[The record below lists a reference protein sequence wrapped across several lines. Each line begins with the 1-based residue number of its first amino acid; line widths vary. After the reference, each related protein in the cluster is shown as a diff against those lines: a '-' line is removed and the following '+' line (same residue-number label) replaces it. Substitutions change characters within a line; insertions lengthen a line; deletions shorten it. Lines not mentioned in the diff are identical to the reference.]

1 MQLLITGRVLRHWG
15 VSAAILA
22 LPLAMATGNVLILL
36 APAFWSVLLTN
47 GFDQGLRFSVDKA
60 TYELLYL
67 PIAPGDRA
75 SVKNAIDI
83 VVNRVADA
91 VGAVLLGL
99 LTKGFFILPGLHLD
113 LQGTAAINLVTI
125 SIWLALAWRLRAE
138 YIRTIQDSIHRHRLD
153 TQRGTAAV
161 TERSAAEVL
170 AAKLAAGDLSESA
183 TRSISSKGS
192 GRASGSRRCAR
203 C

>member
-1 MQLLITGRVLRHWG
+1 M
-15 VSAAILA
+15 
-22 LPLAMATGNVLILL
+22 
-36 APAFWSVLLTN
+36 LLTN

-67 PIAPGDRA
+67 PMPPAIAR

-99 LTKGFFILPGLHLD
+99 LTKGFFMLPGLHLD
-113 LQGTAAINLVTI
+113 LRGTAAVNLVI
-125 SIWLALAWRLRAE
+125 IGIWLALAWRLRVE

-153 TQRGTAAV
+153 TERGTAAV
-161 TERSAAEVL
+161 TERSAADVL
-170 AAKLAAGDLSESA
+170 AREAGGRRSVGGALRAGPDRRAAHA
-183 TRSISSKGS
+183 QV
-192 GRASGSRRCAR
+192 ASGAADAADASRRRHPPPRAGR
-203 C
+203 S